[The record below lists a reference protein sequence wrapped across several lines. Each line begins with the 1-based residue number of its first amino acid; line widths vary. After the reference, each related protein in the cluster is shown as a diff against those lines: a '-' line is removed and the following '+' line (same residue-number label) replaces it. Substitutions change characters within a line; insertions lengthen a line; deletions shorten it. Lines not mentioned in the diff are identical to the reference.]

1 MMFVLYANAL
11 QLISTYMFKS
21 GGTKKKT
28 DIEATLDTINLF
40 LAMLQVQNV
49 AVTCSFV
56 GLDLVIAF
64 GRNIDKKEM
73 AHRSALSI
81 YLHIAL
87 SNSHASLNR
96 VL

>member
-1 MMFVLYANAL
+1 MFVLYANAL
-11 QLISTYMFKS
+11 QLMFKS

-56 GLDLVIAF
+56 GLDLVIAL
-64 GRNIDKKEM
+64 GRNIDKKKKM
-73 AHRSALSI
+73 ALRSALSI
-81 YLHIAL
+81 CLHIAS
-87 SNSHASLNR
+87 SNSHASSNR